1 MRLVKCKRCGELID
15 RTKEEFV
22 TLSSGYAHK
31 KCEDDFQT
39 KKNTVICQ
47 KCRGTINKLTD
58 DFIKKNNGYVHK
70 NCISVEDEDRTELY
84 NYICEIFKLKS
95 PGPVNIKLV
104 SKFHTE
110 LNYSYKSMY
119 YTLKYYYEI
128 KKGSIEKSQQ
138 RIGILPYVYDEAK
151 SYYDNITRTQNI
163 ILHNVEKQFDKKENV
178 VIVKYRTPKKIK
190 DIDLEDLN

>member
-1 MRLVKCKRCGELID
+1 MRLVKCKRCGEQID

-22 TLSSGYAHK
+22 TLSNGYAHK
-31 KCEDDFQT
+31 HCEEEFQI

-47 KCRGTINKLTD
+47 KCRGKINKLTD
-58 DFIKKNNGYVHK
+58 EYIKKNSGYIHK
-70 NCISVEDEDRTELY
+70 SCISTEEIERTELY
-84 NYICEIFKLKS
+84 NYICEIFKLKT

-104 SKFHTE
+104 NKFHDE

-128 KKGSIEKSQQ
+128 KKNSIEKAQQ

-151 SYYDNITRTQNI
+151 SYYDNLTNTQNI
-163 ILHNVEKQFDKKENV
+163 ILHNVEKQFNKKESI

-190 DIDLEDLN
+190 DINLEDLS